1 MRLRSRRGSPLLVIL
16 LLALTALSGCS
27 STESNCLPEPLEARF
42 LDGPE
47 VQLHVSAEAAPCS
60 LDYDGVVYELTV
72 EGAEAVY
79 PLGTVRPSRDGSFS
93 AVFNVP
99 PAALEDD
106 GASIVVIGSPYD
118 DCEDSG
124 SADCVGYMTDLPAHG
139 R

>member
-1 MRLRSRRGSPLLVIL
+1 MRLRSRRSSQLLVGL
-16 LLALTALSGCS
+16 LFTVTALSGCAS
-27 STESNCLPEPLEARF
+27 AESNCLPEPLEARF

-47 VQLHVSAEAAPCS
+47 VQLHVSADAAPCS

-79 PLGTVRPSRDGSFS
+79 PLGTVRPSLDGSFS

-99 PAALEDD
+99 PAALEDE
-106 GASIVVIGSPYD
+106 GAIIVVLGSPYD
-118 DCEDSG
+118 DCVDSG
-124 SADCVGYMTDLPAHG
+124 SADCVGYMIDLPSHG